1 MRWLDRKEQTEG
13 LRHEQETGDRDK
25 DASALNART
34 KMIGQASAPMEVG
47 SCRNW
52 KEMEQKHNF
61 QLPVV
66 AKFFLGLLP
75 IGVPHNIAV
84 TRDSALHT
92 IGCWHRGSSAHTCI
106 HLRLCCAQLRLRW
119 VNVASIYKIQR
130 TNP

>member
-13 LRHEQETGDRDK
+13 LRHEQETADRDK
-25 DASALNART
+25 DASALNARMQ
-34 KMIGQASAPMEVG
+34 MIGQASDPMEDGGRVLQELEG
-47 SCRNW
+47 DA
-52 KEMEQKHNF
+52 QF
-61 QLPVV
+61 PIPVV

-106 HLRLCCAQLRLRW
+106 HLRLCCSQLRLQW
-119 VNVASIYKIQR
+119 VNVAPI
-130 TNP
+130 

>member
-25 DASALNART
+25 DASALNARMQ
-34 KMIGQASAPMEVG
+34 MIGQASDPMEDGGRVLQELEG
-47 SCRNW
+47 DGA
-52 KEMEQKHNF
+52 EAQF
-61 QLPVV
+61 PIPVV

-92 IGCWHRGSSAHTCI
+92 IGCWHRGPSVHTCI
-106 HLRLCCAQLRLRW
+106 HLRLLSFACGG
-119 VNVASIYKIQR
+119 
-130 TNP
+130 

>member
-13 LRHEQETGDRDK
+13 LRHEQETADRDK

-34 KMIGQASAPMEVG
+34 KMIGQATDPMKVG

-61 QLPVV
+61 QLRVV

-75 IGVPHNIAV
+75 IEVP
-84 TRDSALHT
+84 
-92 IGCWHRGSSAHTCI
+92 HRGSRRYT
-106 HLRLCCAQLRLRW
+106 Q
-119 VNVASIYKIQR
+119 
-130 TNP
+130 

>member
-34 KMIGQASAPMEVG
+34 KMIGQASDPMKVG

-61 QLPVV
+61 QLRVV

-75 IGVPHNIAV
+75 IEVPHSIAV
-84 TRDSALHT
+84 TRYTLAAQGSTCVLIPHMSACPTHFVFSE
-92 IGCWHRGSSAHTCI
+92 GGGGSPT
-106 HLRLCCAQLRLRW
+106 
-119 VNVASIYKIQR
+119 
-130 TNP
+130 